1 MKSAEIGGTMKVIG
15 KKTIV
20 ELDAN
25 GELIETVHR
34 SAVLGE
40 SDRFGFIARRSG
52 AKKNGPYVSF
62 VNGDVTAIYND
73 SYKGAKMYV
82 KITADKLED
91 AVKIW
96 NDLVTGDAE

>member
-1 MKSAEIGGTMKVIG
+1 MKSIEAGGVMKVIG

-25 GELIETVHR
+25 GELVETVHS

-40 SDRFGFIARRSG
+40 SDRFGFIARRTG
-52 AKKNGPYVSF
+52 AKKNAPYVSF
-62 VNGDVTAIYND
+62 INGDVTAIYND
-73 SYKGAKMYV
+73 SYKGAKLYV
-82 KITADKLED
+82 KITADKLDE